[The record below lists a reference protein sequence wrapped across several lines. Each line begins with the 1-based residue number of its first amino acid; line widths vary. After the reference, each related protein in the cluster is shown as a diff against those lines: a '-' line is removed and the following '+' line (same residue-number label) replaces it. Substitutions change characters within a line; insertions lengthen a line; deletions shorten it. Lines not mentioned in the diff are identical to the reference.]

1 MSSKNN
7 KKGINKYNLITGLVL
22 LAFVIFLLVGDPLS
36 WMDMI
41 QVKLLIG
48 LVILIIILL
57 SLSSLYKRGR

>member
-48 LVILIIILL
+48 LVILIIIVL

>member
-1 MSSKNN
+1 MGRKNN
-7 KKGINKYNLITGLVL
+7 KKGINKYNLIAGLVL
-22 LAFVIFLLVGDPLS
+22 LAFIVFLLVGDPLS

-48 LVILIIILL
+48 LVILIIIVL